1 MPVFAVGTGY
11 QDGAVVVALFGDG
24 VGGPRGAGRAGEG

>member
-11 QDGAVVVALFGDG
+11 QDGAVVVALFGDC
-24 VGGPRGAGRAGEG
+24 VGGPRCTGRAGDG